1 MDGRDHGADNPGSF
15 DVWHVQGAFIGATRS
30 CRRQAHAWNKESF
43 MRRLLPLKIAL
54 VSLAVAACVTINVYF
69 PAAAADK
76 AADQFINDV
85 TKGATGGGTN
95 PPPQS
100 YLVPTKSAEQNLFVA
115 AVGNVLDTLVP
126 AAQAQ
131 NAEAALNVSS
141 PAVTRIKQSMAARFG
156 DLEKFFASGAVGL
169 TKDGMIDVRDI
180 NAVALPDRATVKR
193 LVAEDNSDRGQLY
206 AEIAKASNHPEWEAD
221 IRKSFANRWVA
232 TGAKPGWYYQGADG
246 SWKQK

>member
-1 MDGRDHGADNPGSF
+1 
-15 DVWHVQGAFIGATRS
+15 
-30 CRRQAHAWNKESF
+30 
-43 MRRLLPLKIAL
+43 MRRVLPLKIVL
-54 VSLAVAACVTINVYF
+54 VSLMIAACVTINVYF

-85 TKGATGGGTN
+85 TKGATGGGSTT
-95 PPPQS
+95 PPQS
-100 YLVPTKSAEQNLFVA
+100 RFVPADADSQHLFAVV
-115 AVGNVLDTLVP
+115 VGNALNVLAP
-126 AAQAQ
+126 AAHAQ
-131 NAEAALNVSS
+131 DAAAALNVSS
-141 PAVTRIKQSMAARFG
+141 PAVSRIKQSMAARFG

-193 LVAEDNSDRGQLY
+193 LVAEDNADRGQLY

-232 TGAKPGWYYQGADG
+232 TGAKAGWYYQGADG

>member
-1 MDGRDHGADNPGSF
+1 
-15 DVWHVQGAFIGATRS
+15 
-30 CRRQAHAWNKESF
+30 
-43 MRRLLPLKIAL
+43 MRRLMTLKIAL

-85 TKGATGGGTN
+85 TKGTSGGGTN

-100 YLVPTKSAEQNLFVA
+100 WFVQPAEQNEFVA
-115 AVGNVLDTLVP
+115 AVGRALDALVP
-126 AAQAQ
+126 AANAQ
-131 NAEAALNVSS
+131 DAEAALNVSS
-141 PAVTRIKQSMAARFG
+141 PAVTRIKQSMAGRFG

-193 LVAEDNSDRGQLY
+193 LVNEDNADRAQLY
-206 AEIAKASNHPEWEAD
+206 AEIAKASNHPEWEKDVRAA
-221 IRKSFANRWVA
+221 FARRWVA
-232 TGAKPGWYYQGADG
+232 TGAKPGWYYQDPSGA
-246 SWKQK
+246 WKQK

>member
-1 MDGRDHGADNPGSF
+1 
-15 DVWHVQGAFIGATRS
+15 
-30 CRRQAHAWNKESF
+30 
-43 MRRLLPLKIAL
+43 MRRVLPLKVAL
-54 VSLAVAACVTINVYF
+54 ASLLVAACVTINVYF

-85 TKGATGGGTN
+85 TGGAAKGSTPT
-95 PPPQS
+95 PPQS
-100 YLVPTKSAEQNLFVA
+100 RVLPQQQPNFLVA
-115 AVGNVLDTLVP
+115 ALGNVLYAVIP

-141 PAVTRIKQSMAARFG
+141 PAVSRIKSSMAARFG

-169 TKDGMIDVRDI
+169 TKDGMIDVRDL

-193 LVAEDNSDRGQLY
+193 LVAEDNADRSQLY
-206 AEIAKASNHPEWEAD
+206 AEIAKASNHPEWEGD
-221 IRKSFANRWVA
+221 IKKSFARRWVA
-232 TGAKPGWYYQGADG
+232 TGAKPGWYYQVDDG

>member
-1 MDGRDHGADNPGSF
+1 
-15 DVWHVQGAFIGATRS
+15 
-30 CRRQAHAWNKESF
+30 
-43 MRRLLPLKIAL
+43 MRRLMTLKIAL

-85 TKGATGGGTN
+85 TKGTSGGGTN

-100 YLVPTKSAEQNLFVA
+100 YFVRPAERNELVA
-115 AVGNVLDTLVP
+115 AVADSVGKMLNVLVP
-126 AAQAQ
+126 AANAQ
-131 NAEAALNVSS
+131 DADAALNVSS

-156 DLEKFFASGAVGL
+156 ELEKFFASGAVGL

-193 LVAEDNSDRGQLY
+193 LVAEDNSDRSQLY
-206 AEIAKASNHPEWEAD
+206 SEIAKASNHPEWESD
-221 IRKSFANRWVA
+221 IKKSFARRWVA
-232 TGAKPGWYYQGADG
+232 TGAKSGWYYQGDDG